1 MRNIVACI
9 PGFRDEELLGECLDS
24 VRSAGMSV
32 IYADGAYSL
41 FLRPTLCAK
50 HAREAA
56 TGVDVYSLGRPDTCE
71 SCGPSVEGWHGD
83 EARARQ
89 LVETAGGRFLSAP
102 AAGPWLGEAEKRQ
115 ALLEV
120 ATGSGAEW
128 ALFLD
133 VDERVETGPGFSDW
147 LDGALIG
154 DVGILRLYQPGLAG
168 ELRLPR
174 LLALGTGLEFRGP
187 RDFDVYRG
195 ANKVAWPG
203 MRTGG
208 VEIPRAAICIRHER
222 VQRSEER
229 HRLAGEYY
237 CRRRAAHPVCA

>member
-1 MRNIVACI
+1 MNRIVACI
-9 PGFRDEELLGECLDS
+9 PGFKDEELLGDCLDS

-32 IYADGAYSL
+32 IYADGAYAL

-56 TGVDVYSLGRPDTCE
+56 TGVDVYALGRPDTCE
-71 SCGPSVEGWHGD
+71 SCGPSVESWRGD

-89 LVETAGGRFLSAP
+89 LVEAVGGRFIPAP
-102 AAGPWLGEAEKRQ
+102 SAGPWPGEAEKRQ
-115 ALLEV
+115 ALFE
-120 ATGSGAEW
+120 AAYDAGAEY

-133 VDERVETGPGFSDW
+133 VDERVEIGPDIFNW
-147 LDGALIG
+147 LDRSG
-154 DVGILRLYQPGLAG
+154 DVGLLRLYQAGNG
-168 ELRLPR
+168 ELILPR
-174 LLALGTGLEFRGP
+174 LLRLEAGLEFRGP

-195 ANKVAWPG
+195 STKIAWPG

-208 VEIPRAAICIRHER
+208 VEIPRAALCIRHER
-222 VQRSEER
+222 VRRSEER